1 MIGRFG
7 NAAQI
12 AGAAGNV
19 VYYAAKEG
27 EDMPYTVDRGENSLK
42 EFVEYFEQVISTPE
56 GRSGVMKDLDRIR
69 QEREA
74 IAAREQEKRVAV

>member
-1 MIGRFG
+1 
-7 NAAQI
+7 
-12 AGAAGNV
+12 
-19 VYYAAKEG
+19 
-27 EDMPYTVDRGENSLK
+27 MPYTVDRGENSLK

-74 IAAREQEKRVAV
+74 IAAREQEKCVAV